1 MRGNALKTVNEDK
14 AICRQPRASAW
25 IILSS
30 PSSAAQAFEQAN
42 VPFLLLGAQE
52 SDEETAK
59 ALGSG
64 HLLRTLSWKLR
75 SEWYWLGFC
84 KDTLCRFDQ

>member
-14 AICRQPRASAW
+14 AICQRLRASAW

-30 PSSAAQAFEQAN
+30 PCSAAQALEQAN
-42 VPFLLLGAQE
+42 VPLLLLWSQE
-52 SDEETAK
+52 SDGETAK

-64 HLLRTLSWKLR
+64 HLLRTLSWKLMV
-75 SEWYWLGFC
+75 LVGF
-84 KDTLCRFDQ
+84 L